1 MAIFTTMTI
10 ETEHVGPLYA
20 GTAVG
25 FAFALGSIGN
35 LIAPPV
41 GNSLAALWPG
51 APFAFWSVLAV
62 FGFIC
67 LSFVKEKVR
76 DINRVLVQSAS
87 IPVRPD
93 I

>member
-1 MAIFTTMTI
+1 MAIFQTMTI
-10 ETEHVGPLYA
+10 ETEKVGPLYA

-25 FAFALGSIGN
+25 FAMALGSIGN

-41 GNSLAALWPG
+41 GNSLAVLWSG

-67 LSFVKEKVR
+67 LSFVKEKIR
-76 DINRVLVQSAS
+76 SQSS
-87 IPVRPD
+87 M
-93 I
+93 